1 MLSTLKDVSYPLGGQ
16 SEGRISFRYFFPI
29 RNDMEN
35 TGGGGGDKNNLER
48 KNNLPSDSRSP
59 DRWTEIQLWSSKT
72 EGCMNARLICIPK
85 RYRSFQ
91 PIFVSLILAPWMAVV
106 AFGFGLW
113 RIRRAVMVAML
124 A

>member
-1 MLSTLKDVSYPLGGQ
+1 MTEFLFVILFLLETTWKILG
-16 SEGRISFRYFFPI
+16 E
-29 RNDMEN
+29 
-35 TGGGGGDKNNLER
+35 GGGDKKNLER

-59 DRWTEIQLWSSKT
+59 DRWKEIQLWSSKT
-72 EGCMNARLICIPK
+72 EGCRNARLVCIPK